1 VTPTVLVEGLRWL
14 FWGLVYLATLFGAL
28 MVFARVGAL
37 KWVAL
42 LAVAYVIADDVRRKR
57 GKVAA

>member
-1 VTPTVLVEGLRWL
+1 MTPGVLVEGLRWL

-28 MVFARVGAL
+28 MVFARVWSL

-57 GKVAA
+57 AVAS

>member
-28 MVFARVGAL
+28 MVFARVGTL